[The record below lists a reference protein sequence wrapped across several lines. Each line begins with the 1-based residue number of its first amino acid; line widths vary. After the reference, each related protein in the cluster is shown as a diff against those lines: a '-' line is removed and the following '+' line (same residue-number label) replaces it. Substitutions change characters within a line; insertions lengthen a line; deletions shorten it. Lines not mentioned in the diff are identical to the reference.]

1 MNPKVEWL
9 LKRPRY
15 QRALMLV
22 GVLAVVIGA
31 FVYLLY
37 LPLQDDLSRLIQED
51 EALERKLVSDR
62 RIASNLPKFKAE
74 YEKMVAQLD
83 QALTELPDNK
93 EIPKLL
99 TSIAAAAKENG
110 LEVLLFKPGK
120 ESKKAFYAEVPVSL
134 KVVGSFHQVA
144 LFFYDVGN
152 LSRIVNLSDVSM
164 GKGKQSSGRINL
176 SVNCLATT
184 FRFLDPSEMPKKK
197 KKKKKKK

>member
-15 QRALMLV
+15 QRGLMLA
-22 GVLAVVIGA
+22 GVMAVVIGL
-31 FVYLLY
+31 FVYLMY
-37 LPLQDDLSRLIQED
+37 LPLQDELTRLNEED
-51 EALERKLVSDR
+51 ETLQRKLVNDR

-74 YEKMVAQLD
+74 YEKMVTQLD
-83 QALTELPDNK
+83 QALTELPNDK

-110 LEVLLFKPGK
+110 LEVQSFKPGS

-134 KVVGSFHQVA
+134 NLTGTFHQVA
-144 LFFYDVGN
+144 MFFYDVGN
-152 LSRIVNLSDVSM
+152 LPRIVNLSNVKLGGSNKGA
-164 GKGKQSSGRINL
+164 GKVRL

-184 FRFLDPSEMPKKK
+184 FRFLNPSEMSDKKK
-197 KKKKKKK
+197 K